1 MKCTKQAEM
10 RGNSMKNKQG
20 NKRIEMLIDGH
31 NIAGSSIRRT
41 MPPIK
46 RLDDLTELG
55 NRCV

>member
-1 MKCTKQAEM
+1 
-10 RGNSMKNKQG
+10 MKNKQG